1 MDGCVCNGLRSTE
14 PGKLIGTKLSF
25 QMNHASVCR
34 NMMAAFVFVAMS
46 VNAAFQIA
54 NRYVREVLYSPKSF
68 PSFKASLE
76 LSFSLHVA
84 KIVRDFCSAQ
94 HMQFLPWSA
103 YSLDMSDIEHV
114 WDLGG
119 RRLTRDPRPTASKD
133 ELLLCMQT
141 IWNSLP
147 QANIQS
153 LFDSLPRCIVA
164 LIAARGGYT

>member
-1 MDGCVCNGLRSTE
+1 
-14 PGKLIGTKLSF
+14 
-25 QMNHASVCR
+25 
-34 NMMAAFVFVAMS
+34 
-46 VNAAFQIA
+46 
-54 NRYVREVLYSPKSF
+54 
-68 PSFKASLE
+68 
-76 LSFSLHVA
+76 
-84 KIVRDFCSAQ
+84 
-94 HMQFLPWSA
+94 MQFLPWSA
-103 YSLDMSDIEHV
+103 YSLDMSHIEHV